1 MIWLVEMM
9 DREIWLR
16 TRASFKNNEVDVHTR
31 LMRRYKDIPSW
42 WFLILTIVGIGASI
56 GTVEGYKAQLQLPW
70 WGVLFACVLACFF
83 TLPIGVIAA
92 TTNQVHYFLHPL
104 HVISA

>member
-1 MIWLVEMM
+1 M

-31 LMRRYKDIPSW
+31 LMRRYKDIPNW

-56 GTVEGYKAQLQLPW
+56 GTVEGY
-70 WGVLFACVLACFF
+70 
-83 TLPIGVIAA
+83 
-92 TTNQVHYFLHPL
+92 
-104 HVISA
+104 